1 MKKLVLIIGIIVAGF
16 SLQAQNQQAY
26 INAMAK
32 GLSSLGSA
40 QSLEEFQSVA
50 GQFERIAANVQ
61 DQWHPQYYAAL
72 TYINMSFRVEGID
85 KKDQLTDQAQPFID
99 KALALSPNNAEIIA
113 LQGYKYMIELSADP
127 STRGQLLSQKAMQ
140 QFGKALTIDP
150 NNPRANTFLAQM
162 EMGMAQFFGSP
173 TDKACERA
181 QQALDQFDGQSEEQ
195 SFDPKWGKEMVAGLI
210 QQCGQ

>member
-40 QSLEEFQSVA
+40 QSLEELQSVA

-72 TYINMSFRVEGID
+72 TYINMSFRVEGTD

-181 QQALDQFDGQSEEQ
+181 KQALDQFDGQPEEQ